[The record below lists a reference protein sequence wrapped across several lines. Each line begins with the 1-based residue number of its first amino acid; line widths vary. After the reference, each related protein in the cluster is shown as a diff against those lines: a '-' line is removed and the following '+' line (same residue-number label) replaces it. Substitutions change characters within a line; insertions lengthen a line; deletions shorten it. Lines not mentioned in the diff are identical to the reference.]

1 MVARKKTKT
10 KYIFPVIYL
19 VPVLGAATLGLL
31 SNSFFAYDIV
41 NHLWANILYLLC
53 ISALYITAY
62 VQELLAKRSPCDIV
76 IHSFIFLG
84 SLLFFF
90 LFYFLNIYFT
100 LAAIVYSAIMMCF
113 IAVRSVLTMRSTRH
127 IPDDSDID
135 VKPPIAILAI
145 ILFAMAGMM
154 SSINY
159 VSEIFMAWAL
169 IPAAII
175 TVILGGIAVFLL
187 RDLFYSK
194 LIRIGK
200 SLLVA
205 LIVFFIIY
213 VYCNTT
219 IGIANF
225 AFDHSDPTPI
235 VCTVLD
241 KNISSGARTPTTHE
255 LKVKINNEDMWV
267 DVSTTEYFAISEGDE
282 ITVQYYS
289 GAFGFAY
296 VIYNEKTE

>member
-1 MVARKKTKT
+1 MVVRKKLKT
-10 KYIFPVIYL
+10 KHIFYIIYL
-19 VPVLGAATLGLL
+19 LEALGAGILGLL

-41 NHLWANILYLLC
+41 HHPWAHILYLLC

-62 VQELLAKRSPCDIV
+62 VQELLVKRKPSDIL
-76 IHSFIFLG
+76 INSFIFLG

-90 LFYFLNIYFT
+90 LFYFLNVYFT
-100 LAAIVYSAIMMCF
+100 LVAIAYSAIMMCF
-113 IAVRSVLTMRSTRH
+113 ITVRCVLTMRLTQS
-127 IPDDSDID
+127 IPGDTDID
-135 VKPPIAILAI
+135 VKPFLAI
-145 ILFAMAGMM
+145 FAIMLFAMMEM
-154 SSINY
+154 ISYINY

-169 IPAAII
+169 IPATII

-187 RDLFYSK
+187 RDMFYSK

-205 LIVFFIIY
+205 LIVFFIVY

-225 AFDHSDPTPI
+225 AFDHSAPTPI

-241 KNISSGARTPTTHE
+241 KNISSGARTPITHE
-255 LKVKINNEDMWV
+255 LKVKINNKDMWI
-267 DVSTTEYFAISEGDE
+267 DVSTTEYYAISEGDA
-282 ITVQYYS
+282 ITIQYYS

-296 VIYNEKTE
+296 VIYDKILE